1 MLQMKSGAAVVL
13 LLASCAIA
21 RAELIRLE
29 VQSRNPWLGGRYEK
43 LQGKA
48 HFAVDPKSAI
58 NQRIADISYAPLNPQ
73 GKSEF
78 VSDFVIVR
86 PADEKRSRHAA
97 LVEVPNR
104 GFTQSNGFFFT
115 TAPGASFELLKL
127 DMVTLTD
134 SFLFD
139 EGFTVAWLGWEA
151 DLEPGEIGATL
162 PRAGVNGLVRDS
174 HIAFGGLRG
183 WPLGGRNSYC
193 ASDAD
198 QPNAKLIVRSR
209 IDDVG
214 AQLPRSAFTFADPGD
229 TKAAPNPCFV
239 TLREP
244 ATPGRIYDLIYQGA
258 HPEIAGLGLAAFR
271 DFAAYLKREGAV
283 SRVLAYGYSQ
293 SGRFLRDFLYRGFN
307 EDEQGKPAFDGL
319 FIASAGAGR
328 GSFDHRYAMPGVAG
342 NSVLSI
348 TRPVDLPPFDDA
360 GLLSLAVRSRT
371 LPKIFYTYSSTEYW
385 ARFGS
390 LAYTTTDGAREL
402 PLNTESR
409 LYFISGTPHS
419 IAPFPP
425 SENVRGNQWINFPNY
440 ARPTWA
446 FRALLL
452 DLDEWTAKG
461 TRPPDSVYPHLGDL
475 ARRQEVKFP
484 HVPGI
489 EFPAWMPRIW
499 RLDFG
504 PDYAIKG
511 VIDREPP
518 ALGEQFTVLV
528 PVVKPDGNDIG
539 GIELPEIAAPL
550 GTFTGWN
557 YALPVLPNLDY
568 LAGLFGSFIPFA
580 RTAEERKSSGDQR
593 LSIQERYPSKEAYMK
608 QITQTAKGLVARRL
622 MRAEDVSAAL
632 AQAAT
637 QWNYLTGQ

>member
-1 MLQMKSGAAVVL
+1 MKPGSAVVL

-48 HFAVDPKSAI
+48 YFTVDPKVPI

-73 GKSEF
+73 GKIDF
-78 VSDFVIVR
+78 VSDFVIVH

-97 LVEVPNR
+97 LIEVPNR
-104 GFTQSNGFFFT
+104 GFTQANGFFFT
-115 TAPGASFELLKL
+115 TAPGSSFELLRL
-127 DMVTLTD
+127 DSVALTD

-162 PRAGVNGLVRDS
+162 PRAGVNSVVRDS
-174 HIAFGGLRG
+174 HIALGALRG

-198 QPNAKLIVRSR
+198 QPNAKLIVRTR
-209 IDDVG
+209 IDETG
-214 AQLPRSAFTFADPGD
+214 EQLPRSAFAFADPRD
-229 TKAAPNPCFV
+229 PKAAPNPCFV

-244 ATPGRIYDLIYQGA
+244 ATPNRIYDLIYQGA
-258 HPEIAGLGLAAFR
+258 NPEIAGLSLAAFR
-271 DFAAYLKREGAV
+271 DFAAYLKRDGAI

-293 SGRFLRDFLYRGFN
+293 SGRLLRDFLYRGFN
-307 EDEQGKPAFDGL
+307 EDEHGTPAFDGL

-360 GLLSLAVRSRT
+360 GLLSLAARSKT

-385 ARFGS
+385 ARFGA
-390 LAYTTTDGAREL
+390 LAYTTTDGAKEL
-402 PLNTESR
+402 PLNPESR

-419 IAPFPP
+419 IGPFPP
-425 SENVRGNQWINFPNY
+425 SKDVRGNQWSNLPNY

-461 TRPPDSVYPHLGDL
+461 TRPPDSVYPRLGDL
-475 ARRQEVKFP
+475 ARRQDVKFP
-484 HVPGI
+484 HIPGV
-489 EFPAWMPRIW
+489 EFPGWMPRIW

-504 PDYAIKG
+504 PDYATKG

-539 GIELPEIAAPL
+539 GIELPEIAVPL

-580 RTAEERKSSGDQR
+580 RTADERKSSGDQR
-593 LSIQERYPSKEAYMK
+593 LSIEERYPRKDAYIK
-608 QITQTAKGLVARRL
+608 QITQAAKGLVGRRL
-622 MRAEDVSAAL
+622 MRAEDVNTAL
-632 AQAAT
+632 EQAAT
-637 QWNYLTGQ
+637 HWDYLTKQ

>member
-1 MLQMKSGAAVVL
+1 MKHGSALVL

-21 RAELIRLE
+21 RPELIRLE

-58 NQRIADISYAPLNPQ
+58 NQRIADISYAPLNAQ
-73 GKSEF
+73 GKVEF

-86 PADEKRSRHAA
+86 PADEKASRHAA
-97 LVEVPNR
+97 LIEVPNR
-104 GFTQSNGFFFT
+104 GLTQSNGFFFT
-115 TAPGASFELLKL
+115 TAPGTTFELLKL
-127 DMVTLTD
+127 DAVALTD
-134 SFLFD
+134 SFLF
-139 EGFTVAWLGWEA
+139 EQGFTVAWLGWEA
-151 DLEPGEIGATL
+151 DLEPGEMGATL
-162 PRAGVNGLVRDS
+162 PRAGVTGVVRDS
-174 HIAFGGLRG
+174 QIALGGLRG
-183 WPLGGRNSYC
+183 WRLGGRNSYC

-198 QPNAKLIVRSR
+198 QPHAKLIVRSR
-209 IDDVG
+209 IDEAG
-214 AQLPRSAFTFADPGD
+214 GQLPRSAFTFADPKD
-229 TKAAPNPCFV
+229 PKSAPNPCFV
-239 TLREP
+239 TLSKP
-244 ATPGRIYDLIYQGA
+244 ATPGHIYDLIYLGA
-258 HPEIAGLGLAAFR
+258 NPEIAGLSLAAFR
-271 DFAAYLKREGAV
+271 DLAAYLKKEGAV

-360 GLLSLAVRSRT
+360 GLLSLAVRSKT

-385 ARFGS
+385 ARFGA
-390 LAYTTTDGAREL
+390 LAYTTTDGAKEL
-402 PLNTESR
+402 PLNPKSR

-419 IAPFPP
+419 GAPFPP
-425 SENVRGNQWINFPNY
+425 SKNARGNQWSNFANY
-440 ARPTWA
+440 ARATWA

-461 TRPPDSVYPHLGDL
+461 TRPPDSVYPHRGDL
-475 ARRQEVKFP
+475 ARSRDVKFP
-484 HVPGI
+484 HVPGV
-489 EFPAWMPRIW
+489 EFPSRMPRIW

-504 PDYAIKG
+504 PDYATKG

-528 PVVKPDGNDIG
+528 PIVKRDGNDVG
-539 GIELPEIAAPL
+539 GIELPEIAVPL

-557 YALPVLPNLDY
+557 YALPALPNLDY

-580 RTAEERKSSGDQR
+580 RTAEERRSSGDQR
-593 LSIQERYPSKEAYMK
+593 LSIEERYPSEEAYSK
-608 QITQTAKGLVARRL
+608 QITQAAKGLVARRL
-622 MRAEDVSAAL
+622 MRAEDVNAAL
-632 AQAAT
+632 VQAAT
-637 QWNYLTGQ
+637 RWDYLTLQ

>member
-1 MLQMKSGAAVVL
+1 MQPGSAAVL

-48 HFAVDPKSAI
+48 HFAVDPKVPI

-73 GKSEF
+73 GKIGF

-97 LVEVPNR
+97 LIEVPNR
-104 GFTQSNGFFFT
+104 GFTQANGFFFT
-115 TAPGASFELLKL
+115 TAPGASFDLLRL
-127 DMVTLTD
+127 DSVALTD

-162 PRAGVNGLVRDS
+162 PRAGVNSVVRDS
-174 HIAFGGLRG
+174 HIALGPLRG
-183 WPLGGRNSYC
+183 WPLSGRNSYC

-198 QPNAKLIVRSR
+198 QPDARLIVRSR
-209 IDDVG
+209 IDEAG
-214 AQLPRSAFTFADPGD
+214 EQLPRSAFTFADPRD
-229 TKAAPNPCFV
+229 PKAALNPCFV

-258 HPEIAGLGLAAFR
+258 NPEIAGLSLAAFR
-271 DFAAYLKREGAV
+271 DFAAYFKREGAV

-360 GLLSLAVRSRT
+360 GLLSLAVRSKT
-371 LPKIFYTYSSTEYW
+371 LPKIIYTYSSTEYW
-385 ARFGS
+385 ARFGA

-402 PLNTESR
+402 PLNPESR

-419 IAPFPP
+419 IGPFPP
-425 SENVRGNQWINFPNY
+425 SESVRGNQWSNFPNY

-461 TRPPDSVYPHLGDL
+461 TSPPDSVYPHLGDL
-475 ARRQEVKFP
+475 ARRQDVKFP
-484 HVPGI
+484 HVPGV

-504 PDYAIKG
+504 PDYATKG
-511 VIDREPP
+511 VIGREPP

-539 GIELPEIAAPL
+539 GIELPEIAVPL

-593 LSIQERYPSKEAYMK
+593 LSIEERYPSKQAYIK
-608 QITQTAKGLVARRL
+608 QITRAAKGLVGRRL
-622 MRAEDVSAAL
+622 MRAEDVNAAF

-637 QWNYLTGQ
+637 HWDYLTKQ